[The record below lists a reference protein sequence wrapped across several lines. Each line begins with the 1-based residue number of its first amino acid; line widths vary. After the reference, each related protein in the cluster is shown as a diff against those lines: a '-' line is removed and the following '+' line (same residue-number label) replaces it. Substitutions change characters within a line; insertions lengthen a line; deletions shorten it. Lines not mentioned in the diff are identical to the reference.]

1 MFAWRGLR
9 IWNGYSRVL
18 HPTRACGH
26 RNGHPPFPHWTTRK
40 LPRGAELYKV
50 HCQACHLPPVADLA
64 ADLNQPQPT
73 YWWENSQKKRFLIVK
88 DVKATYVGT
97 DPHEATDFINRT
109 ADTGDLGKGRVSAGA
124 GLDLVTNG
132 IINKFFEKMKLTP
145 AQQIEWRGNRD
156 PKDPAVRSQ
165 PIYKARPLTGIW
177 AVSPYLHNGSV
188 PNLYALLSPQNERPD
203 TFWTGSKQ
211 FDPVKVGH
219 DPSELKGGY
228 LYDVTRPGNSNHG
241 HEFKDGPS
249 SPWQKWFAQA
259 APSRMEIS
267 MRKTCEGMGIGTDA
281 LSCSV

>member
-1 MFAWRGLR
+1 
-9 IWNGYSRVL
+9 
-18 HPTRACGH
+18 
-26 RNGHPPFPHWTTRK
+26 
-40 LPRGAELYKV
+40 
-50 HCQACHLPPVADLA
+50 
-64 ADLNQPQPT
+64 
-73 YWWENSQKKRFLIVK
+73 
-88 DVKATYVGT
+88 
-97 DPHEATDFINRT
+97 
-109 ADTGDLGKGRVSAGA
+109 
-124 GLDLVTNG
+124 LDLVTNG

-203 TFWTGSKQ
+203 PFWTGSKQ

-241 HEFKDGPS
+241 HEFKDGPRGNGVIGPGL
-249 SPWQKWFAQA
+249 SPEDRWAIIEYLK
-259 APSRMEIS
+259 S
-267 MRKTCEGMGIGTDA
+267 
-281 LSCSV
+281 L